1 MWSHAGGA
9 RNFAL
14 MVLGD
19 RAELVNCR
27 IYGQHDTFYT
37 GQHRV
42 FVKDSYINGS
52 VDFLFGSGSAVFEG
66 CEIVANGGHITAHK
80 GSATDQDGNTA
91 SCGNSSCSTYLIR
104 NSRLPAATRHK
115 KTADLGRAWRGR
127 ATVVYEST
135 WMDSHIIPAGWGT
148 AMHGCKPT
156 STTCPNVSEKALL
169 LICFGR
175 I

>member
-1 MWSHAGGA
+1 LLSIALPLAVLIYFSEEAAA
-9 RNFAL
+9 RK
-14 MVLGD
+14 
-19 RAELVNCR
+19 R
-27 IYGQHDTFYT
+27 
-37 GQHRV
+37 
-42 FVKDSYINGS
+42 KGS
-52 VDFLFGSGSAVFEG
+52 ESLA
-66 CEIVANGGHITAHK
+66 HITAHK
-80 GSATDQDGNTA
+80 GSATNQDGNTA

-104 NSRLPAATRHK
+104 NSRLPAASRHK

-135 WMDSHIIPAGWGT
+135 WMDSHIIPVGWGT

-156 STTCPNVSEKALL
+156 STTCPNVSEKAVL

>member
-1 MWSHAGGA
+1 
-9 RNFAL
+9 
-14 MVLGD
+14 
-19 RAELVNCR
+19 
-27 IYGQHDTFYT
+27 
-37 GQHRV
+37 V

-91 SCGNSSCSTYLIR
+91 TCGNSSCSTYLIR
-104 NSRLPAATRHK
+104 NSRLPAASRHK

-135 WMDSHIIPAGWGT
+135 WMDSHIIPVGWGT

-156 STTCPNVSEKALL
+156 STTCPNVSEKAVL